1 MPSKKVA
8 ALGLEVEKRIAE
20 IETMNLE
27 QASASLLGILDEVT
41 AGTTTPYQGDAIRHA
56 ANSRIQSIRK
66 ELIGY

>member
-1 MPSKKVA
+1 MPGKKVA

-27 QASASLLGILDEVT
+27 QVGASLSGILDEVT
-41 AGTTTPYQGDAIRHA
+41 AGTMTHYQADAIRRA
-56 ANSRIQSIRK
+56 ANSRIKAIRK